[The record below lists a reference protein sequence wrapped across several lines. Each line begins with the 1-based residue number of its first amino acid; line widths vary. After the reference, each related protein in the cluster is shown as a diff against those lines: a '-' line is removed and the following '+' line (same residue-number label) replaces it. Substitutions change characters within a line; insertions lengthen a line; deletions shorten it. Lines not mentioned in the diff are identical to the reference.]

1 MNTKAKK
8 QAIDS
13 VLVHLLDSRQA
24 IKRNHRLFTSP
35 FQDYRVIKRLVSLFY
50 MIFATIR

>member
-24 IKRNHRLFTSP
+24 IKLTN
-35 FQDYRVIKRLVSLFY
+35 IKGED
-50 MIFATIR
+50 